1 MGFHQSQ
8 ARHWSISRHWQLDGW
23 VAINLPIC
31 PRQDFYEQIPRKTSL
46 KRQANIGPTS
56 DWSWD
61 VMSGPQTG
69 PLYNPPKFSKTK
81 RQYVSI
87 KGAWKLM
94 QRTSKNQSNNYI
106 MPYSA
111 YSNNNMYLHII
122 YNSSTTCLKADSRW
136 YPSKISPVPRTTTF
150 LVWNMT
156 FPWILPS
163 VQAMIK
169 HFCRGGRGIVTS
181 QKEAAISRMSQLLQ
195 ENKKH

>member
-1 MGFHQSQ
+1 
-8 ARHWSISRHWQLDGW
+8 
-23 VAINLPIC
+23 
-31 PRQDFYEQIPRKTSL
+31 
-46 KRQANIGPTS
+46 
-56 DWSWD
+56 
-61 VMSGPQTG
+61 
-69 PLYNPPKFSKTK
+69 
-81 RQYVSI
+81 
-87 KGAWKLM
+87 M

-111 YSNNNMYLHII
+111 YSNMYLHILTLGPGLVVI
-122 YNSSTTCLKADSRW
+122 IQQPVCWGWFKVIPLK
-136 YPSKISPVPRTTTF
+136 KVPCTQNYTTF

-181 QKEAAISRMSQLLQ
+181 QKEAAISRMSQLSQ